1 METIL
6 IPSSRQTLWG
16 KPAVAN
22 FFLGGSG
29 AGAYV
34 VAAILS
40 GFERAPLLWAASAL
54 GPLLVMAGLLA
65 VALEAGRPFRGLY
78 VLRKLSSSWMSRE
91 LLFGSIF
98 LLAAL
103 LEFVKPAVA
112 SRVTATVAAILFALA
127 QGFILGRAKGVAAW
141 SAPVLPPLFVVSGL
155 VAGAGLLL
163 VALPVVGGQTA
174 RLTLGTAG
182 LVVMSAVLWAVYLA
196 WPGGSAFRS
205 AGYPRGVPTRKRG
218 SRGWPL
224 RTDHGLLGIFV
235 VGHFLPLLMLALG
248 FSLPAAAPLATAL
261 SGVGILLGQ
270 LQSKAWLIL
279 RAGTL
284 RPITISSLRFGRT
297 T

>member
-1 METIL
+1 
-6 IPSSRQTLWG
+6 
-16 KPAVAN
+16 
-22 FFLGGSG
+22 
-29 AGAYV
+29 
-34 VAAILS
+34 
-40 GFERAPLLWAASAL
+40 
-54 GPLLVMAGLLA
+54 
-65 VALEAGRPFRGLY
+65 
-78 VLRKLSSSWMSRE
+78 
-91 LLFGSIF
+91 
-98 LLAAL
+98 
-103 LEFVKPAVA
+103 
-112 SRVTATVAAILFALA
+112 
-127 QGFILGRAKGVAAW
+127 
-141 SAPVLPPLFVVSGL
+141 
-155 VAGAGLLL
+155 LLL

-174 RLTLGTAG
+174 RLTLGAAG

-205 AGYPRGVPTRKRG
+205 ATA
-218 SRGWPL
+218 PL